1 MDCQAMVGERS
12 GRVLETESHW
22 RHCVV
27 SLSKN
32 INPSLEVVQPRKTG
46 PFITERLMMGH
57 KESNQTNQEMVEA
70 FNSLEGLPDRLQVVM
85 EIKSRTQHL
94 VQPSISEVTKPR
106 YILGMC
112 LPISQG

>member
-1 MDCQAMVGERS
+1 MVGERS
-12 GRVLETESHW
+12 GRVLETEPHR

-27 SLSKN
+27 SLSTN

-57 KESNQTNQEMVEA
+57 KESNQTNQAMVEA

-85 EIKSRTQHL
+85 KEIKSRTQHL
-94 VQPSISEVTKPR
+94 VQPSVSEVTKLR